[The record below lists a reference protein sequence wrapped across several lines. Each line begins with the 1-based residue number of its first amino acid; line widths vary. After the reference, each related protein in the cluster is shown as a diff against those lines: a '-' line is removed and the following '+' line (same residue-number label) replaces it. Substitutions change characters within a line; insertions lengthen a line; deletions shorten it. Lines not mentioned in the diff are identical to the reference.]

1 MRLIK
6 KAITR
11 LASEGRVTLQIPE
24 NLDYGKEVTE
34 DMFSDFPDTWFTRLK
49 SSKLPVIGKKEWG
62 YLFLSESGWKINKKD
77 IKKAFENAA
86 FKRGTWGDFELHA
99 EQHFLDVKIA
109 LDKRIDYFEKKVKE
123 AQKVKKSLING
134 KGNIF

>member
-1 MRLIK
+1 MKLTK

-11 LASEGRVTLQIPE
+11 LASEGRITLQIPE
-24 NLDYGKEVTE
+24 INLGNVTE
-34 DMFSDFPDTWFTRLK
+34 DMFSDFPDNWFTRLK

>member
-1 MRLIK
+1 MKLTK

-24 NLDYGKEVTE
+24 INLGNVTE